1 MRVVFAGLCLT
12 SLARAVSFPIIG
24 CAGPVRLQRKG
35 KGLGMWQFW
44 VDRGGTFTDIVA
56 RRPDGTLATHKL
68 LSENPGRYAD
78 AAVHGMRAMLGL
90 GADDPIPPGTIEA
103 VKMGT
108 TVATNALLER
118 KGERTLLLINTGM
131 RDLLRIGYQNRPR
144 LFDLHIVLPELLYS
158 DVIEVDTRLGADGAV
173 ITPLDLPQVR
183 ADLQRAYDGGYRSV
197 AVALMHAY
205 RFHDPEVQIGALA
218 HEIGFDQISL
228 SHAVSPLIKL
238 VSRGDTAVV
247 DAYLSPILRR
257 YVRQVNDAIGA
268 GQGGGGT
275 LMFMQS
281 NGGLTDAA
289 LFQGK
294 DAILSGPAGGV
305 VGMVRSAEAVG
316 YDRLIGFDMGGTSTD
331 VCHYAGSYERSF
343 ETEVAGVRMR
353 APMMSIHTVAAGGG
367 SILTYANGRM
377 QVGPESAGANPG
389 PASYRRGG
397 PLAVTDCNVI
407 LGKIQPD
414 RFPHV
419 FGPDGTEPLDPTAA
433 RAKFAELSARI
444 AAETGE
450 APRSPEDLA
459 EGFLRIA
466 VENMANAIKK
476 ISVQRGYDVTRYTMN
491 CFGGAGGQHACMVA
505 DVLGMKSI
513 FIHPFAGVLSAF
525 GMGLADV
532 RAIREHQFA
541 QGLDAAPAAAAVLAR
556 LDAEARAEVSGQG
569 IPDSAITLVQ
579 TAHIRTDGSHQPLS
593 VPFGTVDAMRAGFH
607 AAHQQ
612 RFGFVPATD
621 ALIIDLLTSEAIGA
635 TGEAVTL
642 DDAAPQTATP
652 PERAQMYATGGWRDV
667 PMVDRTRMTLG
678 QTVDGPAIITEP
690 TGTNAVEDGWQA
702 QAIAGGNL
710 ILRRITPLRRQEAIG
725 TSVDPVMLEV
735 FNNLFMSIAEQMG
748 ATLANTAYSVNIK
761 ERYDF
766 SCAIF
771 DNHGDLIANAPHVPV
786 HLGSMSESVRRVLAQ
801 NAGRIRPG
809 DVFMMNNPFNGGTH
823 LPDVTVITPVFDEA
837 GAEIIFVAASRGHH
851 ADIGGKTPG
860 SAPPDSR
867 HIDEEGVLID
877 NFTLVKAGKLQ
888 EAETRALLAS
898 GQYPCRN
905 IDQNMADLAAQVAA
919 NATGAAELHSIVRQ
933 FGLRVVH
940 AYMGHVQD
948 NAEESVRRV
957 LDVLKDCA
965 FTYPMDSGAQ
975 ICVQITV
982 DKPARRAIIDFA
994 GTSAQDTLNYNA
1006 PLSICRA
1013 VVLYVFRTLVG
1024 ADIPMNEGCM
1034 KPLDIRVPKG
1044 SMINPAYPAAVISGN
1059 TEVSQSIADTLYGA
1073 LGVIAGSQGT
1083 MNNFVY
1089 GNAQFQNY
1097 ETICGGTG
1105 AGPGFDGAS
1114 AVHSHMT
1121 NTRMTDPEVLE
1132 TRFPVR
1138 VDAFSI
1144 RRGSG
1149 GAGAFRGGDGIT
1161 RRLRFLVPMTAT
1173 VLSSHR
1179 KTAPAGVAGGQPGQ
1193 TGVNFI
1199 ERACGA
1205 VHPLGG
1211 NDEAEMAVGDVFVMH
1226 TPGGGGYGA

>member
-1 MRVVFAGLCLT
+1 
-12 SLARAVSFPIIG
+12 
-24 CAGPVRLQRKG
+24 
-35 KGLGMWQFW
+35 MWQFW

-56 RRPDGTLATHKL
+56 RKPDGSLQSHKL
-68 LSENPGRYAD
+68 LSENPERYRD
-78 AAVHGMRAMLGL
+78 AAVQGIRDLLGL
-90 GADDPIPPGTIEA
+90 GGSEAIPAGTIDA

-118 KGERTLLLINTGM
+118 KGDRTLLLITKGM

-144 LFDLHIVLPELLYS
+144 LFDLHIVLPELLYDDVVEVAERVDS
-158 DVIEVDTRLGADGAV
+158 DGNIVM
-173 ITPLDLPQVR
+173 PLQTAGVR
-183 ADLQRAYDGGYRSV
+183 KALAQAYKDGYRSV
-197 AVALMHAY
+197 AVALMHGY
-205 RFHDPEVQIGALA
+205 RFHDHEKQIGDLA
-218 HEIGFDQISL
+218 KQAGFTQISL
-228 SHAVSPLIKL
+228 SHEVSPLIKL
-238 VSRGDTAVV
+238 VSRGDTTVV

-257 YVRQVNDAIGA
+257 YVQQVSDALGA
-268 GQGGGGT
+268 SSGGCNS

-281 NGGLTDAA
+281 NGGLTDAK

-305 VGMVRSAEAVG
+305 VGMVKSAEALG
-316 YDRLIGFDMGGTSTD
+316 FDKLIGFDMGGTSTD
-331 VCHYAGSYERSF
+331 VCHYGGDYERSF

-367 SILTYANGRM
+367 SILSYSNGRM

-389 PASYRRGG
+389 PACYRRGG
-397 PLAVTDCNVI
+397 PLAVTDCNVL
-407 LGKIQPD
+407 LGKVQPD
-414 RFPHV
+414 QFPHV
-419 FGPDGTEPLDPTAA
+419 FGPDGNEPLDVDAV
-433 RAKFAELSARI
+433 RAKFEALSAQI

-450 APRSPEDLA
+450 SPRTPEELA

-476 ISVQRGYDVTRYTMN
+476 ISVQRGYDVTKYTMN
-491 CFGGAGGQHACMVA
+491 CFGGAGGQHACQVA
-505 DVLGMKSI
+505 DVLGMESI
-513 FIHPFAGVLSAF
+513 FIHPYAGVLSAF

-532 RAIREHQFA
+532 RAIRENQFA
-541 QGLDAAPAAAAVLAR
+541 RDLSEVSAADEVLQA
-556 LDAEARAEVSGQG
+556 LEDETRAEVLTQG
-569 IPDSAITLVQ
+569 IGERAITLIR
-579 TAHIRTDGSHQPLS
+579 TAHIRTDGSQQTLE
-593 VPFGTVDAMRAGFH
+593 VPFGSEGDMRHGFEL
-607 AAHQQ
+607 AHQS
-612 RFGFVPATD
+612 RFGFIPKYD
-621 ALIIDLLTSEAIGA
+621 RLIIDLLTSEAIGA
-635 TGEAVTL
+635 TGESVNLPSSASGTEQAV
-642 DDAAPQTATP
+642 ATA
-652 PERAQMYATGGWRDV
+652 RMYSGGAYRDV
-667 PMVDRTRMTLG
+667 GLVDRTLLKEG
-678 QTVDGPAIITEP
+678 QSVTGPAIIYEP
-690 TGTNAVEDGWQA
+690 TGTNVIDDGWQA
-702 QAIAGGNL
+702 SCVAGGNL
-710 ILRRITPLRRQEAIG
+710 VLRRIVPIQRDEAIG

-761 ERYDF
+761 ERLDF

-771 DNHGDLIANAPHVPV
+771 DANGDLVANAPHVPV
-786 HLGSMSESVRRVLAQ
+786 HLGSMSESVRTVLRQ
-801 NAGRIRPG
+801 NEGKIQPG

-823 LPDVTVITPVFDEA
+823 LPDVTVITPVFDDAKER
-837 GAEIIFVAASRGHH
+837 IIFTVASRGHH

-867 HIDEEGVLID
+867 HIEEEGVLID
-877 NFTLVKAGKLQ
+877 NFLLVKKGVLQ
-888 EAETRALLAS
+888 EAETRALLSS
-898 GQYPCRN
+898 GRYPCRN

-919 NATGAAELHSIVRQ
+919 NATGAQELGKTVRM
-933 FGLRVVH
+933 FGLDVVH

-957 LDVLKDCA
+957 LDVLKDCS
-965 FTYPMDSGAQ
+965 FSYPMDSGAQ
-975 ICVQITV
+975 IRVEISV
-982 DKPARRAIIDFA
+982 DQATRSAVVDFA
-994 GTSAQDTLNYNA
+994 GTSPQDELNYNA

-1024 ADIPMNEGCM
+1024 SDIPMNEGCL

-1044 SMINPAYPAAVISGN
+1044 SMINPEYPAAVISGN

-1089 GNAQFQNY
+1089 GNEHYQNY

-1105 AGPGFDGAS
+1105 AGPEFDGAS

-1138 VDAFSI
+1138 VEEFSI
-1144 RRGSG
+1144 RSGSG
-1149 GAGAFRGGDGIT
+1149 GKGKHSGGDGIT
-1161 RRLRFLVPMTAT
+1161 RRLRFLEPATVT

-1179 KTAPAGVAGGQPGQ
+1179 ETVPAGVAGGAPGRP
-1193 TGVNFI
+1193 GRNRV
-1199 ERACGA
+1199 ERSNGLI
-1205 VHPLGG
+1205 VELSG
-1211 NDEAEMAVGDVFVMH
+1211 NDEANMAPGDIFIMD
-1226 TPGGGGYGA
+1226 TPGGGGFGS